1 MDTIRL
7 VDKRTGREGDYDICL
22 SNIPQ
27 TIEVYIEGGEGRG
40 YTSLEKLAEDYEIL
54 PNKKGEDL

>member
-7 VDKRTGREGDYDICL
+7 VNKKTGREGDYDICL
-22 SNIPQ
+22 GNNPQ

-54 PNKKGEDL
+54 PNKKGDK

>member
-7 VDKRTGREGDYDICL
+7 VNKKTGREGDYDICL
-22 SNIPQ
+22 GNTPQ

-40 YTSLEKLAEDYEIL
+40 YASLEKLAEDYEIL
-54 PNKKGEDL
+54 PNKKGDK

>member
-7 VDKRTGREGDYDICL
+7 VNKKTGKEDDYDICL
-22 SNIPQ
+22 GNIPQ

-54 PNKKGEDL
+54 LIK